1 MNHIAVVPV
10 GAVGDLSRHA
20 LDYASR
26 VAPRVLAVHVR
37 NGQPMDVQADWEA
50 QARDVPLVV
59 LETSDHDWKS
69 ALVGVLRHIKKK
81 ERPDLITVVVP
92 RSSAGALRRSLL
104 LTRGVS
110 VRPLPV

>member
-10 GAVGDLSRHA
+10 GTVGDLSRRA

-37 NGQPMDVQADWEA
+37 TGQPMDVQADWEA
-50 QARDVPLVV
+50 HERDVPLVV
-59 LETSDHDWKS
+59 LETPDGEWKGP
-69 ALVGVLRHIKKK
+69 LVGMLRHIKKK

-110 VRPLPV
+110 VQPV